1 MKHLRTPLS
10 LGLLIAAV
18 LVLGGCTA
26 GSAATSW
33 VDQTIAWVSGLVSKS
48 RGEPV
53 ANATVTLEESAER
66 TTTDS
71 QGRFQIA
78 THRRGS
84 NTLRAEASEYLT
96 LRWPISIDSTGAANL
111 RLRLV
116 TMRDY
121 NAALFDQLT
130 GASSGGTWRWA
141 AGTVTYYVD
150 RTGAYRPEFDG
161 ALRDGFAEWSMLT
174 QRTVTFAEG
183 NNTSAIQVSYVS
195 SAPCGLANA
204 VGCAGVT
211 SVTAN
216 GEVRG
221 ALIELHAGF
230 ATDLGLTVHEV
241 GHVLSFTG
249 HSPNSTD
256 VMYFQMNGTSSASN
270 AEAAVA
276 SVLYYN
282 APGTAMGDIRTP
294 SAQMAQIAPSPAI
307 LAIPRAPQPAALLPP
322 ATPAP
327 SFGALES
334 IGAMVRSWFASL
346 QCLLPLP
353 GACQS
358 PAWSLP

>member
-1 MKHLRTPLS
+1 MKRLRIPLL
-10 LGLLIAAV
+10 LGLLIVAV
-18 LVLGGCTA
+18 LILAGCTT
-26 GSAATSW
+26 GSAPTSW
-33 VDQTIAWVSGLVSKS
+33 IDQTIAWVSGLVSKS

-53 ANATVTLEESAER
+53 ANATVTLEESGER
-66 TTTDS
+66 ATTDA

-78 THRRGS
+78 TQRRGS
-84 NTLRAEASEYLT
+84 ATLRAEATEYLT
-96 LRWPISIDSTGAANL
+96 LQWPISIHSSGAPDLNL
-111 RLRLV
+111 RVV

-121 NAALFDQLT
+121 NVALFDELT

-141 AGTVTYYVD
+141 AGTLTYYVD
-150 RTGAYRPEFDG
+150 RTGAYRPEFDR

-174 QRTVTFAEG
+174 QRTITFAEG

-204 VGCAGVT
+204 AGCAGVT

-221 ALIELHAGF
+221 ALIELHAGY

-256 VMYFQMNGTSSASN
+256 LMYFQMNGTSSASN

-294 SAQMAQIAPSPAI
+294 SAQMAQMTPSPAI
-307 LAIPRAPQPAALLPP
+307 LAIPRAPQPAAVLPP